1 MIILLILLLLLI
13 VLMTGAALLVVRDPM
28 HGAVNLGVSLLALS
42 ILFLVLGAPF
52 VAALEVML
60 YVGAILV
67 LFLFAIMLLRSPL
80 SVRETPRWRRDF
92 WWPAVL
98 VMLLAAVLILLFSR
112 RPDLLV
118 IIREIGPK
126 AVGRALFGPYL
137 WLTEAVALL
146 LFAVI
151 AAVLAVH
158 RRDDYDA

>member
-1 MIILLILLLLLI
+1 MITFLILLLALV
-13 VLMTGAALLVVRDPM
+13 VLVTGAALLVVRDPM
-28 HGAVNLGVSLLALS
+28 HGVVNLGVSLLALS

-67 LFLFAIMLLRSPL
+67 LFLFAIMLMR
-80 SVRETPRWRRDF
+80 TPIELGEASRWRRGF

-98 VMLLAAVLILLFSR
+98 IVLLAAVLIILYGRHPML
-112 RPDLLV
+112 PV
-118 IIREIGPK
+118 AIQEIAPA

-151 AAVLAVH
+151 GAVLAIH
-158 RRDDYDA
+158 QRGDHDA

>member
-1 MIILLILLLLLI
+1 MTIFLILLLLLI
-13 VLMTGAALLVVRDPM
+13 ILTTGAALLVVRDPM

-67 LFLFAIMLLRSPL
+67 LFLFAIMLLRTPL
-80 SVRETPRWRRDF
+80 TIREEPRWRRGF

-98 VMLLAAVLILLFSR
+98 VVLLAAVLILLFSR
-112 RPDLLV
+112 RPDLMVL
-118 IIREIGPK
+118 IQEIGPGT
-126 AVGRALFGPYL
+126 VGRALFGPYL

-151 AAVLAVH
+151 AAVLAIH
-158 RRDDYDA
+158 RRDDHDA

>member
-1 MIILLILLLLLI
+1 MMILLILLLLLM

-28 HGAVNLGVSLLALS
+28 HGVVNLGVSLLALS
-42 ILFLVLGAPF
+42 ILFLLLGAPF
-52 VAALEVML
+52 IAALEVML

-80 SVRETPRWRRDF
+80 PAREEARWRQGF

-98 VMLLAAVLILLFSR
+98 VVLLAAVLILLFSQ
-112 RPDLLV
+112 RPDLQVV
-118 IIREIGPK
+118 IQEIGP
-126 AVGRALFGPYL
+126 ASVGRALFGPYL

-151 AAVLAVH
+151 AAVLAIH
-158 RRDDYDA
+158 RRDEHDT

>member
-1 MIILLILLLLLI
+1 MIVLLVLLLALI

-28 HGAVNLGVSLLALS
+28 HGVVNLGISLLALS

-67 LFLFAIMLLRSPL
+67 LFLFAIMLLR
-80 SVRETPRWRRDF
+80 TPVQPEPEARWRPGF
-92 WWPAVL
+92 WWPSML
-98 VMLLAAVLILLFSR
+98 VVLLAAILIILFTR
-112 RPDLLV
+112 RPLFLAV
-118 IIREIGPK
+118 IREIGP
-126 AVGRALFGPYL
+126 ATIGRALFGPYL

-151 AAVLAVH
+151 GAVLAIQ
-158 RRDDYDA
+158 RREDHDA